1 MNELVELRLKDGA
14 SILVEASTSTSERV
28 MRGRGPGDVVTKTG
42 ETLEDV
48 LGNLGPAVRGMVAE
62 LRKAADW
69 PDQVEVEFAIKITA
83 DANML
88 IARSGGEANFRI
100 TVRWSGGNNHG

>member
-1 MNELVELRLKDGA
+1 MSELVELRLKNGA
-14 SILVEASTSTSERV
+14 SVLVEASPSTSGRV
-28 MRGRGPGDVVTKTG
+28 MRGRGSGDMVTKAG
-42 ETLEDV
+42 ETLEDA
-48 LGNLGPAVRGMVAE
+48 LGSLGPAVRGIVSE

-100 TVRWSGGNNHG
+100 TLRWSGGSGHV